1 MWEPP
6 SPCPHERL
14 KDLVS
19 QELKRHV
26 PFCSPL
32 LLALHRQVNEDPSG
46 KRGLE
51 WNTIKEP
58 FIRNLL
64 QKDQVANYYRKRKNI
79 DACRGRNDR
88 LMEDCEIFTNN
99 DLQISEETQI
109 FFGILTRRR
118 RIVNPASVNLKDLNL
133 KFIDLWWTKVMNL
146 RRLCCRRIARDIRH
160 ESVNLP

>member
-1 MWEPP
+1 MMSP

-14 KDLVS
+14 KNLVS
-19 QELKRHV
+19 QELQRHV
-26 PFCSPL
+26 PFCSP

-88 LMEDCEIFTNN
+88 LMEDCENFTNN

-118 RIVNPASVNLKDLNL
+118 RIVNPVSVNLKDLNL

-146 RRLCCRRIARDIRH
+146 RRLCCRRIARDIRL